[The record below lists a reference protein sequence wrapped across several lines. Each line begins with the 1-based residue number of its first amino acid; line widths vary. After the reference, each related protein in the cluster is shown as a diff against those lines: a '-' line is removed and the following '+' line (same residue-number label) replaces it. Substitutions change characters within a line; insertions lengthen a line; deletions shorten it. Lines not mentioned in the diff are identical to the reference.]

1 MADVGAAQQ
10 RMELERIGSADVVDA
25 LKSGVRDF
33 SRAPAFGLVFGGVYV
48 AIGVLIVALTIVTG
62 TTFYAV
68 PITLGFPLVAPF
80 AAVGL
85 YEVSR
90 RLEAGEPLSWRPI
103 LGVVWAERGRQL
115 PWFGAL
121 MVTWF
126 LMYLFISHTVFALML
141 GVGVLTDVTGS
152 LAVYFTPR
160 GLAMLAV
167 QFVIGGIFAALLF
180 CACVVSLPLMMDREV
195 DFITAMLTSFRAV
208 AENPTPMVIWA
219 VLVVVALAVG
229 IVPGFLGLFV
239 VLPVLGHATWH
250 LYRRLLPGRGL

>member
-1 MADVGAAQQ
+1 MADAATP
-10 RMELERIGSADVVDA
+10 RGGSPRVAEIDTTDVMA
-25 LKSGVRDF
+25 AIRLGVRDF
-33 SRAPAFGLVFGGVYV
+33 ARAPALGLLFGGVYV
-48 AIGVLIVALTIVTG
+48 AIGVVIVGLTILTG

-90 RLEAGEPLSWRPI
+90 RLERGEPLAWGPV

-126 LMYLFISHTVFALML
+126 LVYVFFSHTIFALML

-152 LAVYFTPR
+152 LGVYLTPR

-167 QFVIGGIFAALLF
+167 QVLIGGIFAFLVFA
-180 CACVVSLPLMMDREV
+180 ACVVSLPMMMDREV

-208 AENPTPMVIWA
+208 AENPVPMTAWA
-219 VLVVVALAVG
+219 VLIVVGLAVG
-229 IVPGFLGLFV
+229 MVPGFLGLFV

-250 LYRRLLPGRGL
+250 LYRRVLPG

>member
-1 MADVGAAQQ
+1 MTDIGASRSRAP
-10 RMELERIGSADVVDA
+10 EVARIDPADVVVA
-25 LKSGVRDF
+25 LRAGLQDF
-33 SRAPAFGLVFGGVYV
+33 ARAPAFGLLFGAVYV
-48 AIGVLIVALTIVTG
+48 AIGVLIVGITILTG

-90 RLEAGEPLSWRPI
+90 RLQTGEALGWSPV

-126 LMYLFISHTVFALML
+126 LMYLFISHTIFALML

-152 LAVYFTPR
+152 LAVYLTPR

-167 QFVIGGIFAALLF
+167 QLVIGGIFAALLF
-180 CACVVSLPLMMDREV
+180 TACVVSLPMMMDREV
-195 DFITAMLTSFRAV
+195 DFITAMITSFRAV
-208 AENPTPMVIWA
+208 TMNLGPMAVWA
-219 VLVVVALAVG
+219 VLVVVVLAIG
-229 IVPGFLGLFV
+229 MAPLFLGLFV
-239 VLPVLGHATWH
+239 ALPVLGHATWH
-250 LYRRLLPGRGL
+250 LYRRVLPE

>member
-1 MADVGAAQQ
+1 MADTGTVVGRAPRVA
-10 RMELERIGSADVVDA
+10 RIETADVMEA
-25 LKSGVRDF
+25 LRQGVRDF
-33 SRAPAFGLVFGGVYV
+33 ARAPAFGLAFGGVYV
-48 AIGVLIVALTIVTG
+48 AIGVLIVGLTIATG

-90 RLEAGEPLSWRPI
+90 RLEAGESLSWGPV

-126 LMYLFISHTVFALML
+126 LVYLFFSHTVFALML

-152 LAVYFTPR
+152 LGVYLTPR

-167 QFVIGGIFAALLF
+167 QVLIGGVFAALVF
-180 CACVVSLPLMMDREV
+180 AACVVSLPMMMDREV

-208 AENPTPMVIWA
+208 SENVVPMAVWA
-219 VLVVVALAVG
+219 VLVVVVLAIG
-229 IVPGFLGLFV
+229 MMPAFLGLFI

-250 LYRRLLPGRGL
+250 LYRRTLPV